1 MLKRRGQMVMLL
13 LPLAAALA
21 APPPPPPPPPAWAP
35 PQQCF
40 TAAGAAD
47 RPPAECRPGVEQCQR
62 QPWGANTPQYH
73 LRDRT
78 CSVGDPNEPVYD
90 PQHRLYHLFYRE
102 CSNGCPSHLATRL
115 SDANRRCRQRSGT
128 ATSQA
133 RRPPGCGGRGA
144 A

>member
-1 MLKRRGQMVMLL
+1 MLL

-21 APPPPPPPPPAWAP
+21 APPPAAWAP

-62 QPWGANTPQYH
+62 QPWGADTPQYH

-102 CSNGCPSHLATRL
+102 CSDGCPSHLATRS
-115 SDANRRCRQRSGT
+115 SDANRRCQQRSGT
-128 ATSQA
+128 ATSRA

>member
-1 MLKRRGQMVMLL
+1 MLL

-21 APPPPPPPPPAWAP
+21 APPPPAAWAP

-62 QPWGANTPQYH
+62 QPWGADTPQYH

-102 CSNGCPSHLATRL
+102 CSATVCL
-115 SDANRRCRQRSGT
+115 MLQPGGLTPTVAGRQRSGT
-128 ATSQA
+128 ATSRA